1 MKPLRRPRSERF
13 NFTMFFAGRTVSV
26 LMSSVYTFAVGLYV
40 LKLTGSGLSFAVTLA
55 LQIAPTVLLGPVAG
69 VLADRYNKK
78 VMAVSADAFSGC
90 IFLALFLC
98 SGGGLSVPAVYAAT
112 LLLSCAQVLYD
123 ICVDSAV
130 PDIVSTKNVLP
141 LNSAGKI
148 VDSAAAIISPALGGI
163 LYAAVDIRLFVLLNG
178 ISFLFST
185 AAECLIDFRLFRAP
199 DVAQPVSGG
208 QPEPGRQFLP
218 GFRDGVAQGV
228 RYIRQTAWIRS
239 ALFHFLMIN
248 FFLALCYSVPVPYLL
263 NNVFRLPPAVYGAVQ
278 CFLPAG
284 TILGALLVKKV
295 SRALAYEKMIFMME
309 IFGAS
314 CLMLLGLPPVF
325 GPGRVG
331 AAAVPYYSALM
342 AFFGMVCSLI
352 DIPFI
357 NSFQTRVPEEIRGRS
372 LSISISA
379 VKIFSPVGYLL
390 AGVLLKSAPAYSLP
404 LYGGA
409 AMLVLALTIR
419 RKSAPPG
426 GIK

>member
-1 MKPLRRPRSERF
+1 MKPLRMPRGERF
-13 NFTMFFAGRTVSV
+13 NFSMFFAGRTVSV

-78 VMAVSADAFSGC
+78 IMAVSSDAFSGC
-90 IFLALFLC
+90 IFLVLFLC
-98 SGGGLSVPAVYAAT
+98 SGGGLSVPAIYAAT

-123 ICVDSAV
+123 VCVDSAV
-130 PDIVSTKNVLP
+130 PDIVTTKNVLP

-199 DVAQPVSGG
+199 ESPQSP
-208 QPEPGRQFLP
+208 PGRQQSP
-218 GFRDGVAQGV
+218 GFRDGVTQGV

-263 NNVFRLPPAVYGAVQ
+263 NNVFRLPSATYGMVQ

-295 SRALAYEKMIFMME
+295 SRALAYEKIIFMTE
-309 IFGAS
+309 IFGAV

-325 GPGRVG
+325 GPDRFR
-331 AAAVPYYSALM
+331 AAAPYYSVLM
-342 AFFGMVCSLI
+342 AFFGVVCSLI

-404 LYGGA
+404 LYGGV
-409 AMLVLALTIR
+409 AMLVLALAIR
-419 RKSAPPG
+419 RKSTPPNG
-426 GIK
+426 AK